1 MVELTVWAVCASVA
15 AMVLLYKLHHLK
27 KETYQFIEQLEQWLD
42 AIILEKEME
51 ETEEEE
57 DTLQGKISEKLHRIN
72 RIFKKKREE
81 SIREKEEIKELVSD
95 VSHQTKTPIANM
107 KIYLDILK
115 EEPLSDKGKGFLDN
129 LESQTD
135 KLNFLFQNMVKMSR
149 METGIIRIQKEQAP
163 IMETLGKA
171 VAAIVP
177 RAEKKQIQLF
187 VQCEEEIKI
196 SHDRKWTEEALFNIL
211 DNAVKYTDVGGK
223 IEIEVF
229 VLEIYTRISI
239 KDTGKGIILERQAEI
254 FNRFYREP
262 EVHDQEGIGIG
273 LYLAR
278 KIIELQNGYIEVRS
292 QVKQGSDFQIYL
304 MNEFSQ

>member
-1 MVELTVWAVCASVA
+1 MVELIVWAVCASLAV
-15 AMVLLYKLHHLK
+15 MILLYKLWRIK
-27 KETYQFIEQLEQWLD
+27 KEMYQFIEQMEQWLD
-42 AIILEKEME
+42 DIILEKEIGE
-51 ETEEEE
+51 EDEEE
-57 DTLQGKISEKLHRIN
+57 DTLQGKIGEKLRRIN
-72 RIFKKKREE
+72 HIFKRKKEE
-81 SIREKEEIKELVSD
+81 NVREKEEIKELISD

-107 KIYLDILK
+107 KIYLDVLK
-115 EEPLSDKGKGFLDN
+115 EEPMSDKGKVFLEN
-129 LESQTD
+129 LESQTE
-135 KLNFLFQNMVKMSR
+135 KLHFLFQSMVKMSR
-149 METGIIRIQKEQAP
+149 METGIIKIQRERAP
-163 IMETLGKA
+163 LLETLGKA

-177 RAEKKQIQLF
+177 KAEKKQIQLF
-187 VQCEEEIKI
+187 VQCKEEIEI
-196 SHDRKWTEEALFNIL
+196 SHDKKWTEEAIFNIL

-223 IEIEVF
+223 IEITVS

-239 KDTGKGIILERQAEI
+239 KDSGKGIALERQAEI

-292 QVKQGSDFQIYL
+292 QINEGSDFQIYL

>member
-1 MVELTVWAVCASVA
+1 MVELIVWAVFASLAV
-15 AMVLLYKLHHLK
+15 MILLYKLWRIK
-27 KETYQFIEQLEQWLD
+27 KEMYQFIEQLEQWLD
-42 AIILEKEME
+42 DIILEKEIGGKD
-51 ETEEEE
+51 EEE
-57 DTLQGKISEKLHRIN
+57 DTLQGKIGEKLRRIN
-72 RIFKKKREE
+72 HIFKRKKEE
-81 SIREKEEIKELVSD
+81 NVREKEEIKELISD

-107 KIYLDILK
+107 KIYLDVLK
-115 EEPLSDKGKGFLDN
+115 EEPMSDKGKVFLEN
-129 LESQTD
+129 LESQTE
-135 KLNFLFQNMVKMSR
+135 KLHFLFQSMVKMSR
-149 METGIIRIQKEQAP
+149 METGIIKIQRERTP
-163 IMETLGKA
+163 LLETLGKA

-177 RAEKKQIQLF
+177 KAEKKQIQLF
-187 VQCEEEIKI
+187 VQYKEEIEI
-196 SHDRKWTEEALFNIL
+196 SHDKKWTEEAIFNIL

-223 IEIEVF
+223 IEIAVS

-239 KDTGKGIILERQAEI
+239 MDSGKGIALERQAEI

-292 QVKQGSDFQIYL
+292 QINEGSDFQIYL